1 MIRDKDFIE
10 LLNKKLIF
18 KYNFYMRNE
27 IEDMEL
33 IDSMT
38 DDECF
43 ITMMKELNT
52 PIMRRHLSDDLNYCI
67 MRVLKN
73 EKVREL
79 MCNYD
84 KSVKNNILF
93 V

>member
-1 MIRDKDFIE
+1 
-10 LLNKKLIF
+10 
-18 KYNFYMRNE
+18 MRNE
-27 IEDMEL
+27 SEDKEL
-33 IDSMT
+33 LKSMR
-38 DDECF
+38 DEECF
-43 ITMMKELNT
+43 ITMMKGRNT

-79 MCNYD
+79 MDNYD
-84 KSVKNNILF
+84 KSVEFNNNLF

>member
-1 MIRDKDFIE
+1 
-10 LLNKKLIF
+10 
-18 KYNFYMRNE
+18 MRNE